1 MTEQEQKE
9 AGNPK
14 KQGRYRG
21 TDTAGEAKLVPDTK
35 AKWMA

>member
-1 MTEQEQKE
+1 MTEQKE

-21 TDTAGEAKLVPDTK
+21 NRYSRGGLTVLDDISESFELF
-35 AKWMA
+35 